1 MIDEQV
7 IAEFE
12 KEIVD
17 ARRKADEAHD
27 KYLRALADAENARK
41 RAERQAEMR
50 YDEQRRQFLLR
61 FVPVVD
67 NLERAL
73 QHADANDGLRAGVE
87 MTYREMLRALSDNGV
102 LREEPVGEVFDPA
115 RHEAVEAVKTDAPAG
130 TILAVLQPGY
140 RYGEQLI
147 RPARVRVAV

>member
-27 KYLRALADAENARK
+27 KYLRALAEADNARK

-50 YDEQRRQFLLR
+50 YDDQRRQFLLR
-61 FVPVVD
+61 FLPVVD

-102 LREEPVGEVFDPA
+102 QRDEPLGETFDPA
-115 RHEAVEAVKTDAPAG
+115 RHEAVEAVKTDAPSG